1 MTWRAF
7 VVSGPRP
14 VNLGS
19 LRRAFFICNCER
31 QKMNEKLAVP
41 VSEACERLGIGKTL
55 FYDLVRGGD
64 VRTFKIGTRTAVPV
78 ADLVAFIERKLGEA
92 A

>member
-1 MTWRAF
+1 
-7 VVSGPRP
+7 
-14 VNLGS
+14 
-19 LRRAFFICNCER
+19 
-31 QKMNEKLAVP
+31 MNEKLAVP

-78 ADLVAFIERKLGEA
+78 ADLVAFMERKLGEA